1 MQLNTVLIQRFTQYW
16 FASDLQRQEQRR
28 ARRVLLLSGLLM
40 LVTGFGWGLF
50 FAVRGDWAV
59 VGLDFVLVLVVLAL
73 NWQKLAR
80 SVVFGLFLIL
90 LGVLILIAFA
100 YDMPTA
106 QVPRATHMHLLPLS
120 VMALMAFRNEPA
132 WLRHGVALLCLLAF
146 VLLAADPGLSTLG
159 YGLPD
164 DVRRIS
170 AWVNP
175 ASALLNLYVLI
186 YFLQTDATGRSRLED
201 ELRQALAQQEFELH
215 YQPQVDIEGH
225 VTGCE
230 ALLRWLHP
238 ERGWVP
244 PGEFVN
250 LAEQTGLMLPIGQW
264 AMEVACAQ
272 LQVWSSYKLTR
283 HLSLAVNVSQTQ
295 FRQPDF
301 VEQVLAM
308 VDRYNI
314 DASLLELEMTE
325 TMLVKD
331 VQDIIDKMAALRARG
346 IKFSLDDF
354 GTGFSSLS
362 YLKRL
367 PLNKLKI
374 DQSFVR
380 DVLTD
385 VNDAAIVRM
394 VLALGQSLSLDVVAE
409 GVETEGQRQFLL
421 DHGCQRFQ
429 GHLYSHA
436 LPIAA
441 FNSYVVQH
449 NVLETAS

>member
-1 MQLNTVLIQRFTQYW
+1 
-16 FASDLQRQEQRR
+16 
-28 ARRVLLLSGLLM
+28 M
-40 LVTGFGWGLF
+40 LF
-50 FAVRGDWAV
+50 
-59 VGLDFVLVLVVLAL
+59 
-73 NWQKLAR
+73 R
-80 SVVFGLFLIL
+80 SL
-90 LGVLILIAFA
+90 
-100 YDMPTA
+100 
-106 QVPRATHMHLLPLS
+106 
-120 VMALMAFRNEPA
+120 
-132 WLRHGVALLCLLAF
+132 
-146 VLLAADPGLSTLG
+146 
-159 YGLPD
+159 
-164 DVRRIS
+164 
-170 AWVNP
+170 
-175 ASALLNLYVLI
+175 
-186 YFLQTDATGRSRLED
+186 
-201 ELRQALAQQEFELH
+201 
-215 YQPQVDIEGH
+215 
-225 VTGCE
+225 
-230 ALLRWLHP
+230 
-238 ERGWVP
+238 
-244 PGEFVN
+244 
-250 LAEQTGLMLPIGQW
+250 W

-394 VLALGQSLSLDVVAE
+394 VLARGQSLSLDVVAE

-436 LPIAA
+436 LPIAS